1 LKSIA
6 TVAPRLSPT
15 RHSDQR
21 NTGHEEPEK
30 APNIDLFL
38 QIQHLGF
45 CSPVATPLHGNDL
58 ALE

>member
-1 LKSIA
+1 MPPNALIDES
-6 TVAPRLSPT
+6 LSPT

-30 APNIDLFL
+30 APNIDLFF

-45 CSPVATPLHGNDL
+45 YSPVWTPLHGNDL